1 MEAKK
6 RVQLMF
12 NVQNDT
18 IINKIM
24 KGFKIMM
31 NRIKWIVATILNK
44 LENVLIWIG
53 YNWVGYKV
61 DIIALEED
69 NRELDNKIKALEKDV
84 KALELAITMSKNDN
98 NNLQESFNEY
108 VLRPKAEKMI
118 KEFVSP
124 LVEDYEGGK

>member
-1 MEAKK
+1 
-6 RVQLMF
+6 
-12 NVQNDT
+12 
-18 IINKIM
+18 
-24 KGFKIMM
+24 MM

-69 NRELDNKIKALEKDV
+69 NRELDNKIKALEKDI
-84 KALELAITMSKNDN
+84 KALELAITMAKNDH
-98 NNLQESFNEY
+98 NNLQDAFNKY

-118 KEFVSP
+118 K
-124 LVEDYEGGK
+124 DYEGSK

>member
-69 NRELDNKIKALEKDV
+69 NRELDNKIKALEEDV
-84 KALELAITMSKNDN
+84 KALEMGVTMAKNDH
-98 NNLQESFNEY
+98 NNLQDAFNKY

-118 KEFVSP
+118 K
-124 LVEDYEGGK
+124 DYEGSK